1 MYISL
6 LRNFLYL
13 PMSII
18 FVLFSFVL
26 FFILMAIPKRKYA
39 EIHSSHQDADLKQ
52 RLSDI
57 KEFIS
62 AGDKVLDVGCGNG
75 QFGEAIAKR
84 FNADVRGVDV
94 VDYANADI
102 PIKFY
107 DGVHL
112 PFEDNSFDVIVMAMM
127 LHHVEHQE
135 ELLDEAIRCSRR
147 GLVIYEDTYFSP
159 WQRLAIVWNDFYSNR
174 VIGLIKIAKGLES
187 KDVLKMPLPFTF
199 RCVNGWNRLFD
210 EKNLLGKNTIVRHL
224 GAKPHSKVTFILE
237 KKDDPSL
244 KAAKQNSGAL
254 TALEA

>member
-1 MYISL
+1 MYISS

-18 FVLFSFVL
+18 FVLFGFLL

-39 EIHSSHQDADLKQ
+39 AIHASHQKADLKQ
-52 RLSDI
+52 RLDDI
-57 KEFIS
+57 DNFIS
-62 AGDKVLDVGCGNG
+62 AGDRVLDVGCGNG

-102 PIKFY
+102 PIEFY

-135 ELLDEAIRCSRR
+135 ELLNEAIRCSRKC
-147 GLVIYEDTYFSP
+147 LVIYEDTYFSP
-159 WQRLAIVWNDFYSNR
+159 WQKWAIIWNDFYSNR
-174 VIGLIKIAKGLES
+174 VIGIVKILKGLES

-199 RCVNGWNRLFD
+199 RCVNGWHKLFG
-210 EKNLLGKNTIVRHL
+210 EKSLIPKNTIVRHL
-224 GAKPHSKVTFILE
+224 GIKPHSKVTFLLE
-237 KKDDPSL
+237 K
-244 KAAKQNSGAL
+244 
-254 TALEA
+254 